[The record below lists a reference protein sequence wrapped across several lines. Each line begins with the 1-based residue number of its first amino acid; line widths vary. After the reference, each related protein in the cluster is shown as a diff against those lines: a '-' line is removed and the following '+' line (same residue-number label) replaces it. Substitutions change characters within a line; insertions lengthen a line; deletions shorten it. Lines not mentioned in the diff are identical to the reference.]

1 MNEPTPA
8 PIVVGVDGSEDSAQ
22 ALRWAATE
30 AALRGCAV
38 EAVSVST
45 VGERVLQARSGYAPF
60 ADRAAAHVAAVER
73 ANPNVRLRHIRMI
86 GSPAPALVR
95 TARGAAMLVVGSSG
109 AGAVARALLGSVSAY
124 CARHA
129 DCPVVI
135 ISKPKPVPTPKRATV
150 DSLATPGP
158 LL

>member
-38 EAVSVST
+38 EAISVST
-45 VGERVLQARSGYAPF
+45 AGERVLEARTGYAPF
-60 ADRAAAHVAAVER
+60 ADRAAAQVAAVAR
-73 ANPNVRLRHIRMI
+73 AHPTVQLRHIRTI

-95 TARGAAMLVVGSSG
+95 TARGAAMLVVGSRG
-109 AGAVARALLGSVSAY
+109 AGAMARALLGSVSSY

-135 ISKPKPVPTPKRATV
+135 ISKPKPVPAPKRSTV
-150 DSLATPGP
+150 DSVATLGP

>member
-22 ALRWAATE
+22 ALRWAVAE

-38 EAVSVST
+38 EAVSVAT
-45 VGERVLQARSGYAPF
+45 AGERVMATRTGYAPF
-60 ADRAAAHVAAVER
+60 ADRVAAQLAAVER
-73 ANPNVRLRHIRMI
+73 ANPSVQLRHLRTI
-86 GSPAPALVR
+86 GSAAPALVR
-95 TARGAAMLVVGSSG
+95 AARGAAMLVVGSRG
-109 AGAVARALLGSVSAY
+109 AGGIAQALLGSVSAY
-124 CARHA
+124 CARNA

-135 ISKPKPVPTPKRATV
+135 ISKPKPVPTPKRSTV